1 MLIEQFSEPRPL
13 AVASAVFAMLAVII
27 MVAMAIFGR
36 IPIGRERGSRMI
48 DFRSRRRG

>member
-13 AVASAVFAMLAVII
+13 PLSSAVFAMVTVII

-36 IPIGRERGSRMI
+36 ISIGRESGSRRL
-48 DFRSRRRG
+48 DFRPRRCG